1 MNASAAQ
8 TPRTRRPV
16 QSSPRRRSRPTV
28 MVQRSA
34 PLPTWLRSLL
44 LLQRSSATLLWLA
57 GFAVLSLYGWS
68 AYSQRVWG
76 ESYNKLERMH
86 RDEPQLTLAREL
98 MNQQLAA
105 DAESKNSGLTN
116 GTPGQGI
123 VYLESATPRTIDDVP
138 VDPAAVQ
145 PAAPIESLEMPLG
158 Y

>member
-1 MNASAAQ
+1 
-8 TPRTRRPV
+8 
-16 QSSPRRRSRPTV
+16 

-44 LLQRSSATLLWLA
+44 LLQRSSATLLWLS

-86 RDEPQLTLAREL
+86 REEPQLTLAREL

-105 DAESKNSGLTN
+105 DAESKTSGLSN

-123 VYLESATPRTIDDVP
+123 VYLESATPRTIDDLP
-138 VDPAAVQ
+138 VDANAA